1 MAPIT
6 KVPIVPNIA
15 VANRNTPIA
24 TPLYRTSIVAYIMAT
39 AGDIQPSAHRYP
51 MKSQNM
57 LNEKLK
63 VKRKQRQLVM
73 IPNRLII
80 IHTNGLVLG

>member
-15 VANRNTPIA
+15 VANKNTPMA

-39 AGDIQPSAHRYP
+39 AGAIHPSAHRYP
-51 MKSQNM
+51 MKSHQM
-57 LNEKLK
+57 LK
-63 VKRKQRQLVM
+63 
-73 IPNRLII
+73 
-80 IHTNGLVLG
+80 